1 MESLSEP
8 DLLVMVLVLRL
19 REPGQEGLDGLDV
32 LYDGPPQGGVLA
44 VRGHGQDRVQ
54 GVVVRGA
61 QAAHDGEQFPKIM
74 FKNVLFS
81 CDIVIVKKIS
91 LLFFIPWKILDNL
104 MVKNLMEKWLL
115 KTTAPM

>member
-1 MESLSEP
+1 MEGLSEP

-32 LYDGPPQGGVLA
+32 LYDGPPQGGVLP
-44 VRGHGQDRVQ
+44 VRGHGQDGVQ

-74 FKNVLFS
+74 FKNALF
-81 CDIVIVKKIS
+81 
-91 LLFFIPWKILDNL
+91 LL
-104 MVKNLMEKWLL
+104 
-115 KTTAPM
+115 TY

>member
-44 VRGHGQDRVQ
+44 VRGHGQDGVQ
-54 GVVVRGA
+54 GVVVSGA
-61 QAAHDGEQFPKIM
+61 KAAHDGEQFPKIM
-74 FKNVLFS
+74 FKNALF
-81 CDIVIVKKIS
+81 
-91 LLFFIPWKILDNL
+91 LL
-104 MVKNLMEKWLL
+104 
-115 KTTAPM
+115 TY